1 MPPKKKAKFSQKLID
16 EILAEG
22 NPEEFSDS
30 DDGSG
35 YSSEDNSSGSSS
47 PVATASTATASA
59 GDSKLDPDLSA
70 LDAELQ
76 SKDEADEMLNE
87 YVKQELPGLIEE
99 VLKKLSP
106 SDKLKYAQILNEK
119 LIEKPYHLYQF
130 LNQVKR
136 SLNLPPH
143 PRSGEAQH
151 PNPLLEA
158 LLRTFFLED
167 AKKTRIR
174 EILTNKTGGFLP
186 SPTDALNAVN
196 PFNQSYIDKL
206 EILNLNGFLSMIGSP
221 TQLPGKIKSGVQN
234 MLSANYLAMGKAII
248 DVFAGNEEL
257 QEKAKELGFELYGV
271 VGDGALFIT
280 EKHDGYLK
288 TFLEKTSYIG
298 NFLMIPSKTLG
309 VVVFNILMGVAGT
322 VPGVAAGYRV
332 LKLGK
337 KFFEVS
343 GKTLELA
350 LRIGTGNWEEFNNL
364 LQLLMEAAV
373 MIPKGIYKFF
383 NIFRLGISVITLL
396 AKSGASA
403 ATAIMSSAQSEEK
416 VAFNDITENLDLPGL
431 PSLPGMG
438 DSEDGEEEEEED
450 MGLELR
456 GDDGDSGDKD
466 EKEKKKKGKLTK
478 KNMKNMKKVKNMKKT
493 KKKKKKK
500 R

>member
-1 MPPKKKAKFSQKLID
+1 MPPKKYSD
-16 EILAEG
+16 EFISSILNSDGEVL
-22 NPEEFSDS
+22 SDS
-30 DDGSG
+30 DDGDGHLNLGSDG
-35 YSSEDNSSGSSS
+35 ESKKVSEGISASNSTTEPSEDK
-47 PVATASTATASA
+47 A
-59 GDSKLDPDLSA
+59 
-70 LDAELQ
+70 LQ
-76 SKDEADEMLNE
+76 SFVDE
-87 YVKQELPGLIEE
+87 ELPKIISEIIP
-99 VLKKLSP
+99 KLSP
-106 SDKLKYAQILNEK
+106 LEKKQYAEILNK
-119 LIEKPYHLYQF
+119 NLIKSSYNLYQY
-130 LNQVKR
+130 LEQVR
-136 SLNLPPH
+136 
-143 PRSGEAQH
+143 RSGSLLAAIQNVHFFKGEEAMDRKM
-151 PNPLLEA
+151 EIYKI
-158 LLRTFFLED
+158 LR
-167 AKKTRIR
+167 KKQ
-174 EILTNKTGGFLP
+174 GGFLP
-186 SPTDALNAVN
+186 SPTGALNAIN

-221 TQLPGKIKSGVQN
+221 TELPGKIKNGVSK

-298 NFLMIPSKTLG
+298 NFLMIPAKTLG
-309 VVVFNILMGVAGT
+309 IVVFNILMGVAGT

-337 KFFEVS
+337 KFFDVS

-383 NIFRLGISVITLL
+383 NIFRLGVSVVTLL
-396 AKSGASA
+396 ASSGAAA
-403 ATAIMSSAQSEEK
+403 ATALMSAAESEET
-416 VAFNDITENLDLPGL
+416 VAFNDLTENLDLPGL

-438 DSEDGEEEEEED
+438 DSEDGEEEDEGD
-450 MGLELR
+450 MGLELG
-456 GDDGDSGDKD
+456 GDDGDAGDKD
-466 EKEKKKKGKLTK
+466 DKEKKKKGKLTK
-478 KNMKNMKKVKNMKKT
+478 KKMKKKMKKT
-493 KKKKKKK
+493 KKKRKKKK